1 MLIYLQKTVAE
12 KVQMMASQ
20 AAVVVDSMRSGV
32 PPMSG
37 FTSQQEEPTT
47 VDDEDFITHTTFTE
61 SHDMH
66 STETPTVFSQKDKT
80 VKVSAARVRQQSA
93 ASETMKNMH
102 TTDVKHLK
110 PTMLKNILEK
120 SKPPK
125 QTLEDLDL
133 DLQNTVIGDPSQR
146 SEQRSETSSQ
156 GNETGARKK
165 RVSVTG
171 SLPKSSKVSMADFK
185 NPKVR
190 KSNL

>member
-1 MLIYLQKTVAE
+1 
-12 KVQMMASQ
+12 MMASQ

-32 PPMSG
+32 PQMPD
-37 FTSQQEEPTT
+37 FTSQQEEHS
-47 VDDEDFITHTTFTE
+47 VGNDEDFITHTPFTE

-66 STETPTVFSQKDKT
+66 STDTPTVFSQKDRA
-80 VKVSAARVRQQSA
+80 VKASAARVSRQQSA

-102 TTDVKHLK
+102 AKDVEHLK

-125 QTLEDLDL
+125 QMLEDLDL

-146 SEQRSETSSQ
+146 SETSSQ

-165 RVSVTG
+165 RVSMTG
-171 SLPKSSKVSMADFK
+171 SLPKSSNISMADFK

-190 KSNL
+190 QSNF